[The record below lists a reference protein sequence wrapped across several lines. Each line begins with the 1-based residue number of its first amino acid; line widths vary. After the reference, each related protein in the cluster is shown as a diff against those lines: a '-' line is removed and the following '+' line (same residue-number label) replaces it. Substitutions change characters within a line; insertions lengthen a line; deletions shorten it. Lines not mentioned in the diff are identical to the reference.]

1 MNILLTDE
9 AIKLLGIRRLP
20 GRLTVAQASI
30 LLGFNSIDVPVLI
43 AKRLLRPLGNP
54 DVFRYPDDYTKQE
67 ILGQEYLYAVKRHLA
82 LLNITPDLTPPRSKR
97 AGNWKP
103 INKVLAMRQI
113 PEMEVA

>member
-1 MNILLTDE
+1 MEVSITKEEIL
-9 AIKLLGIRRLP
+9 KLYVYWKRMTRRISLQRKRFKKNYASLP
-20 GRLTVAQASI
+20 A
-30 LLGFNSIDVPVLI
+30 P
-43 AKRLLRPLGNP
+43 NP

-67 ILGQEYLYAVKRHLA
+67 ILGQEYLYAVKLHLA

>member
-1 MNILLTDE
+1 M
-9 AIKLLGIRRLP
+9 
-20 GRLTVAQASI
+20 
-30 LLGFNSIDVPVLI
+30 VL
-43 AKRLLRPLGNP
+43 ARHVGDFLRMHADLHN
-54 DVFRYPDDYTKQE
+54 YTKQE